1 MIQHGATPADVGP
14 QLAALADPT
23 RRQIF
28 ELIATA
34 PSTVRAV
41 TDRVPVSQP
50 AVSQHLKVLRDAGL
64 AVGTPRGASTVYRAD
79 RAGLTSI
86 RTWLDR
92 FWDDVLDGFVDAA
105 EREEDL

>member
-1 MIQHGATPADVGP
+1 MIQAPAPPDDVGV

-23 RRQIF
+23 RRRIF
-28 ELIATA
+28 ELIAHA

-50 AVSQHLKVLRDAGL
+50 AVSQHLKVLREAGL
-64 AVGTPRGASTVYRAD
+64 AVGTARGASTVYRAD
-79 RAGLTSI
+79 RAGLASI

-92 FWDDVLDGFVDAA
+92 FWDDVLDGFVAAA
-105 EREEDL
+105 EREDDR